1 MCAQR
6 QKNHFEKRRKGHR
19 NNNHN
24 VYDDHDP
31 GDSNTENIERFY
43 SELMPGKYNTEL
55 FGYVY
60 TLGYLTLECLVAL
73 KGIDSPMQL
82 IVEVSNWS
90 SFEAAFKKIYG
101 IEWKDASPLLAKAVS
116 QQFSK

>member
-1 MCAQR
+1 
-6 QKNHFEKRRKGHR
+6 
-19 NNNHN
+19 
-24 VYDDHDP
+24 
-31 GDSNTENIERFY
+31 
-43 SELMPGKYNTEL
+43 MPGKYNTEL